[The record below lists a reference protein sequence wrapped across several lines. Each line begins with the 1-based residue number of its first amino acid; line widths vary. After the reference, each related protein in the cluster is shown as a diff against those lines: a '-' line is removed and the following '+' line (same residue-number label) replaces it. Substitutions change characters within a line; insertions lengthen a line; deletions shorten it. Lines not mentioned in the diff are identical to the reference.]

1 MVWDGRILRWQ
12 AALRVAAIAAIHLA
26 ILSWILTSKFII
38 QSTSPPIRFSIEIAE
53 LTPLP
58 EALMPEPEPEPEP
71 EPDLPPIPPDA
82 PPPDAV
88 STPPEPAPAPTPAA
102 TSSEPLAAQE
112 PLTADTPQHPA
123 VLTHDETPAGSEPNA
138 AAPSPSTGSD
148 TDAVTPDQIA
158 GLLKQIEC
166 QKLTHRVDESCA
178 YADEFTAWSANT
190 ARATVERNTEWDR
203 SFRSR
208 STIDKFYERE
218 VRGRLHWP
226 DEDLFA
232 DPLPPGAND
241 AARIR
246 RGQEPLWSKE
256 MRDGFRKSDD
266 E

>member
-1 MVWDGRILRWQ
+1 MVWDGVSLRWQ
-12 AALRVAAIAAIHLA
+12 AALRIAVIAAIHLA
-26 ILSWILTSKFII
+26 ILSWIMASKFVI
-38 QSTSPPIRFSIEIAE
+38 QSTAPPISFSIEIAE
-53 LTPLP
+53 VTPLP
-58 EALMPEPEPEPEP
+58 EALMPEPEPEP
-71 EPDLPPIPPDA
+71 DLLPVPPDA
-82 PPPDAV
+82 PSPAAV
-88 STPPEPAPAPTPAA
+88 STSPTSTPEPAPVAAP
-102 TSSEPLAAQE
+102 SEPPASEE
-112 PLTADTPQHPA
+112 PQTTDPPQHPD
-123 VLTHDETPAGSEPNA
+123 VLTHDETPSGSETNS
-138 AAPSPSTGSD
+138 AAPAPSTDAG

-158 GLLKQIEC
+158 GVLKQIEC
-166 QKLTHRVDESCA
+166 QKLTHRIDESCP
-178 YADEFTAWSANT
+178 YADEFAAWTANT
-190 ARATVERNTEWDR
+190 ERATVERNTEWDR
-203 SFRSR
+203 SFRSK